1 MQSQGARNYSIS
13 RYYCLPIFFN
23 AVIMLVSDS
32 TKFSGMHC
40 TMDSTI
46 TDVTI
51 YTDGAC
57 SGNPGKGG
65 YGSILKCGGK
75 RKELRGGYRHT
86 TNNRMEMLGAIVA
99 LKALKFPCRVKLY
112 TDSKY
117 MLDSITRGWAK
128 KWQSN
133 GWRKADKKRALNTD
147 LWEELLELCD
157 LHDIRMIWV
166 KGHDGNIE
174 NERCDQLAVNARE
187 QSQLLIDSAYEKQ
200 NPYNA

>member
-1 MQSQGARNYSIS
+1 
-13 RYYCLPIFFN
+13 
-23 AVIMLVSDS
+23 
-32 TKFSGMHC
+32 
-40 TMDSTI
+40 MDSTV

-75 RKELRGGYRHT
+75 RKELSGGYRHT

-99 LKALKFPCRVKLY
+99 MKALKFPCRVKLY

-117 MLDSITRGWAK
+117 VLDSITKGWAK

-174 NERCDQLAVNARE
+174 NERCDVLAVNARE
-187 QSQLLIDSAYEKQ
+187 QSQLLIDSAYEKL
-200 NPYNA
+200 NPYNT